1 MLEGPHY
8 CRYRPSKDPLLPRQ
22 ESRDAELLNIVER
35 IELGEM
41 SRLYFNQIGRILFY
55 LVIVIYLFGDL
66 GLSSEI
72 LSFCGDS
79 DVFTL
84 ARKSDLG
91 LLKQMKQNFW
101 M

>member
-1 MLEGPHY
+1 MENIANNLMMI
-8 CRYRPSKDPLLPRQ
+8 RFWSRPSIELRKIFKIFLQGPIIGIDPAKDPLLPRQ

-66 GLSSEI
+66 GPSSKVC
-72 LSFCGDS
+72 L
-79 DVFTL
+79 V
-84 ARKSDLG
+84 
-91 LLKQMKQNFW
+91 
-101 M
+101 